1 MNKYELTLIIDH
13 KSTPAKK
20 KKVQEMVEK
29 SVSLLGGKIIKF
41 EDWGEKELAYDIG
54 KNSSGVYLFS
64 EIEVSPSGAKSIN
77 DKLRVEGDII
87 RYLLVKVS

>member
-20 KKVQEMVEK
+20 KKVQEMLEK
-29 SVSLLGGKIIKF
+29 AVSFLGGKINKF
-41 EDWGEKELAYDIG
+41 EDWGEKDFAYDIG

-64 EIEVSPSGAKSIN
+64 EIEIDSSGAKSIN
-77 DKLRVEGDII
+77 DKLRVEGDIM
-87 RYLLVKVS
+87 RYLWVKAS

>member
-20 KKVQEMVEK
+20 KKVQEMIEK

-41 EDWGEKELAYDIG
+41 EDWGEKEFAYDIG
-54 KNSSGVYLFS
+54 KNSSGVYLFF
-64 EIEVSPSGAKSIN
+64 ELEVNPSAAKSLN